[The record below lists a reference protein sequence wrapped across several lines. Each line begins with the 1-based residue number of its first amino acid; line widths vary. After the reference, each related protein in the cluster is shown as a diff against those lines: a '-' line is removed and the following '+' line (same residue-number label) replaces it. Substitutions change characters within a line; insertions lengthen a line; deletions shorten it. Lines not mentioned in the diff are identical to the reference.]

1 MRGIC
6 RLLSDSIRSLD
17 PPDATLLFMP
27 WDFMRLHGVS
37 SRPLDP
43 LTALTP
49 HHTIHHHHHTPNNNY
64 FFYNTYTISTP
75 IAHQPSQWIHPTHL
89 DTSPP
94 PARRSSSPA
103 VPSQPPSW
111 PASTSLSDQDHQT
124 NNRILLIRT
133 GSDPCIQAWAGA
145 VRTQITRYTRKCH
158 YIIMIILLYILRKS
172 SHFIKTL

>member
-17 PPDATLLFMP
+17 PHDIDLNV
-27 WDFMRLHGVS
+27 MRLHGIS
-37 SRPLDP
+37 SRSLYP

-64 FFYNTYTISTP
+64 FFITPHQFNFDNTQT
-75 IAHQPSQWIHPTHL
+75 SQWIYPTHL

-94 PARRSSSPA
+94 PARRSSLPA

-145 VRTQITRYTRKCH
+145 VRTQITRYNRKCH